1 MRDFVKW
8 LQVRLIQR
16 EITLYYTYMFMY
28 THESV
33 QVSSAMAVDRRERK
47 KTPWNKYFQHT
58 EFFLPNKNF
67 TLTQEWTEPMDRSL
81 SGQQMINTK
90 VRYQHVTAAQLFT
103 FYFLALVKIH
113 HQQQSLTH
121 SVANGERCSQLKA
134 HASCKCE
141 VYEQLPGVPY
151 RWEWNLC
158 ALLSERFNIF
168 KKPTLGYK
176 ARVLTSREYGSFW
189 VT

>member
-1 MRDFVKW
+1 M
-8 LQVRLIQR
+8 LQLLNFLHIC
-16 EITLYYTYMFMY
+16 
-28 THESV
+28 
-33 QVSSAMAVDRRERK
+33 K
-47 KTPWNKYFQHT
+47 K
-58 EFFLPNKNF
+58 
-67 TLTQEWTEPMDRSL
+67 L
-81 SGQQMINTK
+81 S
-90 VRYQHVTAAQLFT
+90 
-103 FYFLALVKIH
+103 LVKIH

-176 ARVLTSREYGSFW
+176 ARVLTSREYGKLSFGQI
-189 VT
+189 